1 MQNVESSL
9 VTTLPFACRSSS
21 SRLIGVKGLALHALE
36 WPNPGAPSL
45 CFLHG
50 GAAHAH
56 WFDHVVLPFTS
67 RYHVIS
73 LDQRGHGESEWPD
86 PPAYATEDFVA
97 DLVGVMDELGWD
109 RMTVVGHSMGGA
121 NAMGLSAWH
130 PERVERLVVVDSRP
144 AIPAERLTTMHQ
156 RGQRALR
163 TPRRHPSPESAVA
176 SFRLLPRE
184 TNAGPALLEHVAR
197 AGIVERQGGWS
208 YRFDPAANST
218 RKPKDL
224 WPELSRIAAPTLL
237 VRASLSPILP
247 PDMAARMA
255 DLIPDVRIVEVADA
269 YHHVTLDRPEAF
281 VRAVA
286 PFLLLGEP

>member
-1 MQNVESSL
+1 M
-9 VTTLPFACRSSS
+9 TTLPFACRSSS
-21 SRLIGVKGLALHALE
+21 SRFIDVKGLTLHALE
-36 WPNPGAPSL
+36 WPREGAPVL

-56 WFDHVVLPFTS
+56 WFDHVVQPFAAG
-67 RYHVIS
+67 YHVIA
-73 LDQRGHGESEWPD
+73 LDQRGHGESAWPD

-97 DLVGVMDELGWD
+97 DLLGVMDELGCA

-121 NAMGLSAWH
+121 NAMALSAWH

-144 AIPAERLTTMHQ
+144 AIPPERLSTMHQ

-163 TPRRHPSPESAVA
+163 TPRRHPTPESAIA

-184 TNAGPALLEHVAR
+184 TNAAPELLEHVAR
-197 AGIVERQGGWS
+197 AGIAERGGGFS
-208 YRFDPAANST
+208 YRFDPASNSQ
-218 RKPKDL
+218 RRPKDL
-224 WPELSRIAAPTLL
+224 WPELSRIEAPTLL
-237 VRASLSPILP
+237 VRAALSPILP
-247 PDMAARMA
+247 ADMAARMIG
-255 DLIPDVRIVEVADA
+255 LIPDVRVVEVDDA

-286 PFLLLGEP
+286 PFLSP